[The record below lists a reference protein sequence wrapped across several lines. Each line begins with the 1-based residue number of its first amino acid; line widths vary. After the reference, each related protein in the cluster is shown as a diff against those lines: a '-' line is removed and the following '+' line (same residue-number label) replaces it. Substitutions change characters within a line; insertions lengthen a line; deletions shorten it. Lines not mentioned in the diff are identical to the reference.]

1 MVWGDKPLVIYAK
14 IFEALGQESRLEVFN
29 LICQSGEK
37 GIRPKEIVEQLGIDG
52 GTLHFH
58 LNKLMTVNLIT
69 TKQNASR
76 GVYCLNQGA
85 PKELLGLF
93 VETCQV

>member
-29 LICQSGEK
+29 LICQSGKK
-37 GIRPKEIVEQLGIDG
+37 GIRPKDIIERLGIDG

-58 LNKLMTVNLIT
+58 LNRLMAVNLIA
-69 TKQNASR
+69 TKPNERR
-76 GVYCLNQGA
+76 GTYYLHESA
-85 PKELLGLF
+85 PKGI
-93 VETCQV
+93 VRIVY

>member
-1 MVWGDKPLVIYAK
+1 VLKNAK

-29 LICQSGEK
+29 LVCQAGKK

-58 LNKLMTVNLIT
+58 LNRLMAVNLIAP
-69 TKQNASR
+69 KPNSPR
-76 GVYCLNQGA
+76 GIYCLHKSV
-85 PKELLGLF
+85 PKEI
-93 VETCQV
+93 VRIVY

>member
-29 LICQSGEK
+29 LICQAGKK
-37 GIRPKEIVEQLGIDG
+37 GIRPKEIIEQLGIDG

-58 LNKLMTVNLIT
+58 LNRLMAVNLIA
-69 TKQNASR
+69 TKPNGPR
-76 GVYCLNQGA
+76 GTYYLHESA
-85 PKELLGLF
+85 PKGI
-93 VETCQV
+93 VRIIY